1 MRIECFTKREW
12 LKIAE
17 AISKYC
23 PSEPLLEKLVG
34 QIHDKTNLFSN
45 THDFLIQNNFNPI
58 FIPNRTAIEK
68 CKDGKGLTKRLGD
81 YETDEG
87 KGIIHFKEY
96 YQKYILKRY
105 EIKEKIVAK
114 WSL

>member
-12 LKIAE
+12 KKIAE
-17 AISKYC
+17 AISNYC
-23 PSEPLLEKLVG
+23 PSEPLLEKLIE
-34 QIHDKTNLFSN
+34 QINDKTNLFSN

-87 KGIIHFKEY
+87 KGIIQFKED

-114 WSL
+114 WSV

>member
-1 MRIECFTKREW
+1 MRIECFTEREW
-12 LKIAE
+12 LKISE
-17 AISKYC
+17 SISKYC

-34 QIHDKTNLFSN
+34 QIHEKTNLFSK
-45 THDFLIQNNFNPI
+45 THDFLIKNKFNPI
-58 FIPNRTAIEK
+58 FIPNRTVIEK
-68 CKDGKGLTKRLGD
+68 CENGYGLTRKMTD

-87 KGIIHFKEY
+87 SGIIQFKED

-114 WSL
+114 ESL